1 MIYFLND
8 FILYMD
14 EIVERVENNFIDIY
28 KKFDILD
35 KKLNN
40 YHISFIK

>member
-1 MIYFLND
+1 MIYQLHD

-14 EIVERVENNFIDIY
+14 EMVENNFINSY
-28 KKFDILD
+28 NKFDILD

-40 YHISFIK
+40 YHIKLMK